1 MTTAIIDFIFILLYY
16 LHRKKSIDV
25 NSVGHHDE
33 FYGQL
38 SHHENGVQR
47 TQSRNPQLT
56 KLFKWP
62 TQNVS
67 SNDNF
72 LQINSKKSYLHSLQR
87 NSLYRAAHIANFEG
101 ILGFSVPS
109 VILVKA
115 RLMAITMLR
124 ARPA

>member
-72 LQINSKKSYLHSLQR
+72 LQINTKNLTYTVYSEIRCIALLILQTSKEFWVFLFRQS
-87 NSLYRAAHIANFEG
+87 F
-101 ILGFSVPS
+101 
-109 VILVKA
+109 
-115 RLMAITMLR
+115 
-124 ARPA
+124 

>member
-1 MTTAIIDFIFILLYY
+1 MTTVIIDFIFILLYY

-25 NSVGHHDE
+25 NSAGHHDE

-38 SHHENGVQR
+38 SDHENGVQCR
-47 TQSRNPQLT
+47 LGIQSRNPQLA

-67 SNDNF
+67 LDDFSPKLTPKILPDV
-72 LQINSKKSYLHSLQR
+72 YSLQR

-109 VILVKA
+109 IILVKA
-115 RLMAITMLR
+115 GLMEITM
-124 ARPA
+124 